1 MNEPENT
8 QIITTLAKDAIGK
21 VFISTIPIGGT
32 LINTVWDSV
41 RSYSLEKRRREWEAS
56 IEIRLKK
63 LEKAVTVEEIA
74 CNDLFVT
81 ALMATSAI
89 SFRTAELEKREYL
102 ANAVLHSI
110 THKIDETKLIIFLN
124 LIDKYTVWHIIILT
138 FFQNPLSSE
147 RAQREYDRIG
157 MMSSPAHLLQCVY
170 QDFKDNREL
179 MDKIINDLIAD
190 GLLANSSIHA
200 TMTSQGIVAKRTTAL
215 GDEFLQFITEH
226 ED

>member
-1 MNEPENT
+1 MNESENT

-32 LINTVWDSV
+32 LINTVWDAV
-41 RSYSLEKRRREWEAS
+41 RSYSLEKRRREWEES

-63 LEKAVTVEEIA
+63 LEEAMTIEEIA

-89 SFRTAELEKREYL
+89 AFRTAEKEKREYL
-102 ANAVLHSI
+102 ANAVLNSI
-110 THKIDETKLIIFLN
+110 TNKIDESKLIIFLN
-124 LIDKYTVWHIIILT
+124 LVDKYTVWHIKILD

-157 MMSSPAHLLQCVY
+157 MMSSPANLLQSVY
-170 QDFKDNREL
+170 PDLNDDREL
-179 MDKIINDLIAD
+179 MDKIVNDLIAD
-190 GLLANSSIHA
+190 GLLNSGSIHG
-200 TMTSQGIVAKRTTAL
+200 TMTKQGVAAKRTSKL
-215 GDEFLQFITEH
+215 GKEFLDFIAVP
-226 ED
+226 